1 MKISMLLENTTT
13 NDNFGTEHGL
23 SMFIETEG
31 LKLLFDTGASSL
43 FAENAQKL
51 GLDLA
56 EVDAAIIS
64 HGHNDHGGG
73 LATFLSLND
82 KAKIYITPA
91 AFDRYFNDASKEIS
105 INAGLLSTGR
115 FVLVED
121 KAQIA
126 PGVELFTC
134 NDCQKLYP
142 VKSYGLKRIKQGRLV
157 EDDFKHEQYLVIE
170 EKGQRI
176 VFSGC
181 SHKGILNVSEWL
193 KPDIL
198 VGGFHFMK
206 IQEERELLAAA
217 EMLNKNNTEYYTCH
231 CTGVPQYEYLK
242 GVMPRLSYLHCGE
255 VIKLL

>member
-13 NDNFGTEHGL
+13 NDNFGIEHGL
-23 SMFIETEG
+23 SMYIETEG
-31 LKLLFDTGASSL
+31 LKLLFDTGASPL

-73 LATFLSLND
+73 LATFLALND

-91 AFDRYFNDASKEIS
+91 AFDRYFNADSKEIS

-121 KAQIA
+121 KVQIA

-134 NDCQKLYP
+134 NDCQILYP
-142 VKSYGLKRIKQGRLV
+142 IKSYGLKRIKHGRLI

-181 SHKGILNVSEWL
+181 SHKGILNVSKWL
-193 KPDIL
+193 QPNIL
-198 VGGFHFMK
+198 IGGFHFMK
-206 IQEERELLAAA
+206 IQDEGELLAAA
-217 EMLNKNNTEYYTCH
+217 EVLNKNNTEYYTCH
-231 CTGVPQYEYLK
+231 CTGVQQYEYLK
-242 GVMPRLSYLHCGE
+242 GVMPRLKYLHCGE
-255 VIKLL
+255 VIELL